1 MFYRIF
7 DLEET
12 QFTFPSSKEIKW
24 RGVLKTDDGKTLLTA
39 FVIFD
44 GWLSF
49 TVTRSVIFGHF
60 FMTKKTKIDDF
71 FQ

>member
-44 GWLSF
+44 GWLSS
-49 TVTRSVIFGHF
+49 TVTRSAIFGHF